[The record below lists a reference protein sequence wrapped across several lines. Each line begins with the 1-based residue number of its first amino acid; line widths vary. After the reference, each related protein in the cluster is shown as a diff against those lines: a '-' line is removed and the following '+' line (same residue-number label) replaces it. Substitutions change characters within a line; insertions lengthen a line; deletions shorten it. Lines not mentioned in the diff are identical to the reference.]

1 VQFLKR
7 EADMIGDELDAAI
20 TRVVSSGWYVLGGE
34 VESFEEEFSQYV
46 GADYGVGVNSG
57 SDALMLALMSMGVG
71 AGSEVI
77 TVPLTFVSTA
87 DSILKSG
94 ASPVFVDI
102 EPDTYCMDVSR
113 LESTITK
120 KTAAIVP
127 VHLYGHPVDMSPV
140 MDVARKH
147 GILVVEDAC
156 QAHGAAY
163 RSARVG
169 SIGHAGCFS
178 FYPTKNLGALGD
190 AGMVV
195 TSDQQLS
202 EKLRMGR
209 NHGQSS
215 RDVHEFTGLNSRLD
229 ELQAAILRVKLAY
242 LDEWN
247 EKRRAIARRYDE
259 LLDGSLIGKPMEKE
273 YATHVYHQYI
283 IRHEKRDEIRVRL
296 GEMGIN
302 VLVHYPTP
310 VYRQRAYRGFKA
322 RCCPNAEKACRE
334 VLSLPVSPWMTDDE
348 VQLVASSVNGVL
360 SEIERR
366 GNGGPSGPGLQ

>member
-1 VQFLKR
+1 MQFLKR

-156 QAHGAAY
+156 QAHGAA
-163 RSARVG
+163 
-169 SIGHAGCFS
+169 
-178 FYPTKNLGALGD
+178 
-190 AGMVV
+190 
-195 TSDQQLS
+195 
-202 EKLRMGR
+202 
-209 NHGQSS
+209 
-215 RDVHEFTGLNSRLD
+215 
-229 ELQAAILRVKLAY
+229 
-242 LDEWN
+242 
-247 EKRRAIARRYDE
+247 
-259 LLDGSLIGKPMEKE
+259 
-273 YATHVYHQYI
+273 
-283 IRHEKRDEIRVRL
+283 
-296 GEMGIN
+296 
-302 VLVHYPTP
+302 
-310 VYRQRAYRGFKA
+310 
-322 RCCPNAEKACRE
+322 
-334 VLSLPVSPWMTDDE
+334 
-348 VQLVASSVNGVL
+348 
-360 SEIERR
+360 
-366 GNGGPSGPGLQ
+366 